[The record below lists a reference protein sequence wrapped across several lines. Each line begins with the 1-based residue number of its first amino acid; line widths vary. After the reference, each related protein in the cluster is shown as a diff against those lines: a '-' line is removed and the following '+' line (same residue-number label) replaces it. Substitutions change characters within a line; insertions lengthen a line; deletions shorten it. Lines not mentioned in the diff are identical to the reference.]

1 MEIAPHRKI
10 IMRGRLAM
18 NSKPLFKLT
27 PLALSLA
34 CLTAISVPAWAQD
47 DIFALEEIVVT
58 AQKRE
63 ESLQDVPI
71 SVSAM
76 SGEKIA
82 EVGIPGLQD
91 FAAYIPNFNIAS
103 TAISDVVSIR
113 GIQAGA
119 QAGFEMS
126 VGTFSDGIYRGR
138 SVQSRFSFLD
148 VGMIEVL
155 RGPQSTLFGKNTIG
169 GALNILS
176 ATPTEEF
183 EAEISAFYE
192 VEHDELEYKG
202 YVSGPI
208 NDDLRGRLAFQ
219 VRELD
224 DGWVEN
230 QGYNE
235 QWPEVDEWAARGSL
249 EWEAGEN
256 TLVKFKYEH
265 GDWDNGGGP
274 FDEISLL
281 SATPASSGINDFKS
295 NNANIGAP
303 EMDRGSAAIF
313 EGDTSELALQ
323 VDHTLASGSVFT
335 AILGY
340 SEYEFDRL
348 QDVDFSNVPLVQFD
362 EFEDYE
368 QTSLEARLV
377 SDREDGFNYIVGF
390 YYQDNELFTD
400 ALTSYNTAILPAPFT
415 APSYSRYGVLEQD
428 SESWAAFTQGI
439 WSLTETV
446 SATIGLRYGEEEKDA
461 TQSMQ
466 CSAFGNR
473 SLNTCTPLQLAI
485 AEFTPHTFDDLKLDE
500 EDWTYSLNLSW
511 DISEDAMLYATIST
525 GTKSGGFNSFALTDI
540 LSEAEYDQEKV
551 KSYEI
556 GAKMTLADGA
566 AELNLAIFDMD
577 YDDLQASVFTGSTGF
592 VVKNVGSAGISGVE
606 LDGRWRLTETL
617 TLSGSMAYLDF
628 EYEEFPNAGCTAAQ
642 IADPTYTTTDP
653 VTGACIQDLKGEAP
667 PVTAEYSGALS
678 LEHEIPIGD
687 FFLRSVIDVNYIDD
701 HSTTADADPIVRQDS
716 YTLTNLTFTFGA
728 ASGKWDV
735 SLIGRNITDE
745 EYMTYT
751 NDVPLTTAANGTGG
765 PGSNQVGTQGRPVN
779 YAIRGR
785 LRF

>member
-1 MEIAPHRKI
+1 MKSI
-10 IMRGRLAM
+10 
-18 NSKPLFKLT
+18 NSLQLT
-27 PLALSLA
+27 PLAISLA
-34 CLTAISVPAWAQD
+34 TLTAASVQVQAQED
-47 DIFALEEIVVT
+47 VFALEEIVVT

-91 FAAYIPNFNIAS
+91 FAAYIPNLNITT

-119 QAGFEMS
+119 QAGFELS

-169 GALNILS
+169 GALNIRS
-176 ATPTEEF
+176 AAPTEEF

-202 YVSGPI
+202 YVSGPL
-208 NDDLRGRLAFQ
+208 NDQLRGRFAFQ

-224 DGWVEN
+224 DGWVDNE
-230 QGYNE
+230 GYNE

-249 EWEAGEN
+249 EWDAGEN

-274 FDEISLL
+274 FDEISSL
-281 SATPASSGINDFKS
+281 SATPAPGPVNDFKTNVS
-295 NNANIGAP
+295 NSGAP
-303 EMDRGSAAIF
+303 AMDRGSAAIF
-313 EGDTSELALQ
+313 DGDTSEFALQ
-323 VDHTLASGSVFT
+323 VDHTLESGSTFT
-335 AILGY
+335 TILGY

-348 QDVDFSNVPLVQFD
+348 QDVDFSSIPFLQFD

-377 SDREDGFNYIVGF
+377 SDRDDGFNYIVGI

-400 ALTSYNTAILPAPFT
+400 ALTAYNTAIISPVASF
-415 APSYSRYGVLEQD
+415 SRYGILEQD
-428 SESWAAFTQGI
+428 SESWAAFTQGS
-439 WSLTETV
+439 WDLSDTV
-446 SATIGLRYGEEEKDA
+446 QLTIGLRYGEEEKDA
-461 TQSMQ
+461 EQSMRCAEFGVRTLTT
-466 CSAFGNR
+466 CSVG
-473 SLNTCTPLQLAI
+473 QLVT
-485 AEFTPHTFDDLKLDE
+485 AEFTPHVFDDLKLDE
-500 EDWTYSLNLSW
+500 EDWTYSVNLSW
-511 DISEDAMLYATIST
+511 DVTEDTMLYATVST
-525 GTKSGGFNSFALTDI
+525 GTKSGGFNSFALTDV
-540 LSEAEYDQEKV
+540 LSEAEYDQEEV

-566 AELNLAIFDMD
+566 AELNIAIFDMD
-577 YDDLQASVFTGSTGF
+577 YENLQASVFTGTAGF
-592 VVKNVGSAGISGVE
+592 VVKNVGSAGVSGVE

-617 TLSGSMAYLDF
+617 TLSGSLGYLDF

-642 IADPTYTTTDP
+642 IADPTYTTADP

-667 PVTAEYSGALS
+667 PITADYSGALS

-687 FFLRSVIDVNYIDD
+687 FFLRSVIDVNYLDD

-728 ASGKWDV
+728 ANGKWDV

-751 NDVPLTTAANGTGG
+751 NDVPLTTAANGSGG
-765 PGSNQVGTQGRPVN
+765 PGSNQVGTQGRPAN

>member
-1 MEIAPHRKI
+1 
-10 IMRGRLAM
+10 
-18 NSKPLFKLT
+18 
-27 PLALSLA
+27 
-34 CLTAISVPAWAQD
+34 
-47 DIFALEEIVVT
+47 
-58 AQKRE
+58 
-63 ESLQDVPI
+63 
-71 SVSAM
+71 
-76 SGEKIA
+76 
-82 EVGIPGLQD
+82 
-91 FAAYIPNFNIAS
+91 
-103 TAISDVVSIR
+103 
-113 GIQAGA
+113 
-119 QAGFEMS
+119 
-126 VGTFSDGIYRGR
+126 
-138 SVQSRFSFLD
+138 VQSRFSFLD

-169 GALNILS
+169 GALNIRS
-176 ATPTEEF
+176 AAPTEEF
-183 EAEISAFYE
+183 EAEISVFYE

-202 YVSGPI
+202 YVSGPLR
-208 NDDLRGRLAFQ
+208 DDLRGRFAFQ

-249 EWEAGEN
+249 EWDADEN

-274 FDEISLL
+274 FDEISSL
-281 SATPASSGINDFKS
+281 SAIPAPSPINDFKA

-303 EMDRGSAAIF
+303 AMDRGSAAIF
-313 EGDTSELALQ
+313 TGDTSELALQ
-323 VDHTLASGSVFT
+323 IDHTLASGSVFT
-335 AILGY
+335 TILGY

-348 QDVDFSNVPLVQFD
+348 QDVDFSPAPLVQFD

-368 QTSLEARLV
+368 QTSLEVRLV
-377 SDREDGFNYIVGF
+377 SDRSDGFNYIVGF

-400 ALTSYNTAILPAPFT
+400 ALTAYNAAALPPPFT
-415 APSYSRYGVLEQD
+415 TTPFSRYGVLEQD
-428 SESWAAFTQGI
+428 SESWAGFAQGS
-439 WSLTETV
+439 WNLTETV
-446 SATIGLRYGEEEKDA
+446 TMTIGLRYGEEEKDA
-461 TQSMQ
+461 KQSMQ
-466 CSAFGNR
+466 CAEFGNR
-473 SLNTCTPLQLAI
+473 NAATCSALQLGI
-485 AEFTPHTFDDLKLDE
+485 SEFTPHTFDDLKLDE
-500 EDWTYSLNLSW
+500 EDWTYSFNLAW
-511 DISEDAMLYATIST
+511 DVTENAMLYATLST

-540 LSEAEYDQEKV
+540 LAEAEYDQEEV
-551 KSYEI
+551 TSYEI

-577 YDDLQASVFTGSTGF
+577 YDNLQASVFTGTTGF
-592 VVKNVGSAGISGVE
+592 VVKNVGSAGISGIE

-617 TLSGSMAYLDF
+617 TFSGSMAYLDF

-642 IADPTYTTTDP
+642 IADPAYTTADP
-653 VTGACIQDLKGEAP
+653 VTGACIQDLKGETP

-728 ASGKWDV
+728 ASGKWDI

-751 NDVPLTTAANGTGG
+751 NDVPLTTAPNGAGG
-765 PGSNQVGTQGRPVN
+765 PGSNQIGTQGRPAN